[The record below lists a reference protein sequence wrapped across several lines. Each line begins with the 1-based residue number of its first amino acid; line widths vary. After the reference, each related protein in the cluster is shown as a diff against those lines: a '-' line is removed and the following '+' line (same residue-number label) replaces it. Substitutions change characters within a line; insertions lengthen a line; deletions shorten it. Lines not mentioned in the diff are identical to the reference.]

1 MRSRDVLLIL
11 LLAGGGF
18 TATAQED
25 VPEVAQRKLDEANR
39 HREAG
44 RAEEAIARYREVI
57 DSAPNVIEAY
67 IGLGALYHESEQYE
81 RALEVFGSG
90 LERFPSDATLL
101 FNIAATEARLERFDD
116 ALAHADSAI
125 KAGGEDAAIFSLRG
139 TILRRL
145 GRQAEA
151 VDSFRKAAALDSKN
165 ARAHYN
171 LGNVLYEL
179 GRKEEA
185 LGSFAQA
192 IKLDKDFQPAHYNL
206 GAVLFDLARFDEAL
220 KAYEVALAP
229 VEKDFARGREVA
241 PVHARAYLNL
251 GAIFLQRQSW
261 DRALDAYGKAARLDP
276 SLAAAQYNVG
286 FILYHLGRNPE
297 AYQAYQRAV
306 KLDPALPLSYL
317 HMGLIDFGA
326 GRMENAARWLEE
338 GLPKLS
344 GKDRKEAFLA
354 LGPAYRALGDLTRAV
369 ASYRAALQEDGNEV
383 SALVGLGRLLRQQ
396 GELSEARPLLE
407 KAGEIVL
414 DGSGVALEL
423 AALAKA
429 EGDSARERAMYEEAL
444 RRDGDRPEMWPVRV
458 NLAAA
463 MVRSGDVRDARL
475 QMEMLLKQGEAIRA
489 SSPDVMKE
497 LRTAYALLCA
507 REGNLPVARREL
519 EAVLSGDP
527 AFAPAVNAGAA
538 IDAIEGDV
546 DKASTSLRGILG
558 RSGGSTIDSL
568 VRANFGQAL
577 WLSGR
582 YDEAREPLLAAAEA
596 FPENVVVRSALG
608 EIALRRGD
616 HAGAVRD
623 LGAAVEACKG
633 GRGTAPAKEP
643 STRLEL
649 FLSGT
654 AASDAPC
661 ARARRAL
668 AIALVGSAGEKLG
681 DAQGRR
687 EAHRLASEAI
697 ALGVDGA
704 ALAQALFLRGT
715 VELLEGQDARAR
727 ADLEKALASGLAESL
742 KATARNNLGVALYRM
757 GAMAEAQRQ
766 FEQARAASP
775 KTAPSVLNLAIAYHD
790 AREPEKALALYDEYV
805 ALGGR
810 RGEDARKWAE
820 GIRRVYR

>member
-1 MRSRDVLLIL
+1 MRTRDVLLAL

-18 TATAQED
+18 TAAAQED

-44 RAEEAIARYREVI
+44 RAEEAIARYEEVI
-57 DSAPNVIEAY
+57 ASAPSVIEAY
-67 IGLGALYHESEQYE
+67 IGLGAIHHENEEFQK
-81 RALEVFGSG
+81 ALEVFTAG
-90 LERFPSDATLL
+90 LKRFPDDATLL
-101 FNIAATEARLERFDD
+101 FNVAATEAKLERFDE
-116 ALAHADSAI
+116 ALAHTESAI
-125 KAGGEDAAIFSLRG
+125 KAGGEDAAIYSLRG

-145 GRQAEA
+145 GRQGEA
-151 VDSFRKAAALDSKN
+151 VESFRKAAALDSKS
-165 ARAHYN
+165 ARAQYN

-185 LGSFAQA
+185 LASFGQA
-192 IKLDKDFQPAHYNL
+192 IKLDRDFQPAHYNL
-206 GAVLFDLARFDEAL
+206 GAVLFDLSRFDEAL

-229 VEKDFARGREVA
+229 VEKDFAKGREVA
-241 PVHARAYLNL
+241 PAHARAYLNL

-276 SLAAAQYNVG
+276 SLAAAQYNLG

-297 AYQAYQRAV
+297 AYQAYESAV

-326 GRMENAARWLEE
+326 GRMENAARWLEK

-344 GKDRKEAFLA
+344 GEDRKEALLA
-354 LGPAYRALGDLTRAV
+354 LGPAYRALGDLPRAV
-369 ASYRAALQEDGNEV
+369 ESYRAALAEAPQDV

-396 GELSEARPLLE
+396 GNLEEARPLLE
-407 KAGEIVL
+407 MAGEIVL

-423 AALAKA
+423 AALARA
-429 EGDSARERAMYEEAL
+429 EGDTARERAMYEEAL

-458 NLAAA
+458 NLAAS
-463 MVRSGDVRDARL
+463 MVRSGDDKDARL
-475 QMEMLLKQGEAIRA
+475 QMEMLMKQAEAIRA
-489 SSPDVMKE
+489 SSPEVMKK
-497 LRTAYALLCA
+497 LRTAYALLTA

-519 EAVLSGDP
+519 QAVLDGDP

-538 IDAIEGDV
+538 IDAIEGAV
-546 DKASTSLRGILG
+546 DKASGAFRGILG
-558 RSGGSTIDSL
+558 RSEDSSIDSL
-568 VRANFGQAL
+568 VRANLGQAL

-582 YDEAREPLLAAAEA
+582 YDEAREHLLAAAEE
-596 FPENVVVRSALG
+596 FPENPVVRAALG
-608 EIALRRGD
+608 EIALRKGD
-616 HAGAVRD
+616 HAGAVRE
-623 LGAAVEACKG
+623 LGAAVEACKVG
-633 GRGTAPAKEP
+633 APAPVKP

-649 FLSGT
+649 VLSGT
-654 AASDAPC
+654 PSDAAC

-668 AIALVGSAGEKLG
+668 AVALVGSAGEKIAE
-681 DAQGRR
+681 AQGRR
-687 EAHRLASEAI
+687 ETHRLSSEAI
-697 ALGVDGA
+697 ALGLGGA

-715 VELLEGQDARAR
+715 VELLDGQDARAR
-727 ADLEKALASGLAESL
+727 ADLEKALASGLADTL

-757 GAMAEAQRQ
+757 GSTAEAQRQ
-766 FEQARAASP
+766 FEQVLSASR
-775 KTAPSVLNLAIAYHD
+775 KAAPSVLNLAIAYHD
-790 AREPEKALALYDEYV
+790 AREPEKALALYDEYL

-810 RGEDARKWAE
+810 RDTDARSWAE

>member
-1 MRSRDVLLIL
+1 MRTRDVLLLL

-18 TATAQED
+18 TAAAQED

-44 RAEEAIARYREVI
+44 RSEEAIARYQEVI
-57 DSAPNVIEAY
+57 ASAPGVLEAY
-67 IGLGALYHESEQYE
+67 IGLGALHHEGEEYE
-81 RALEVFGSG
+81 KALEVFGLG
-90 LERFPSDATLL
+90 LKRFPSDATLL
-101 FNIAATEARLERFDD
+101 FNIAATEAKLERFDD
-116 ALAHADSAI
+116 ALTHTDSAN

-145 GRQAEA
+145 GRHAEA
-151 VDSFRKAAALDSKN
+151 VDSFRKVAALDSKN

-185 LGSFAQA
+185 LASFGQA

-229 VEKDFARGREVA
+229 VEKDFAKGREVP

-286 FILYHLGRNPE
+286 FILYHLGRTAE
-297 AYQAYQRAV
+297 AYQAYERAV

-317 HMGLIDFGA
+317 HMGLIDFDA

-338 GLPKLS
+338 GLPRLS
-344 GKDRKEAFLA
+344 GEDRKKALLA
-354 LGPAYRALGDLTRAV
+354 LGQAHRSLGDLPRAEQ
-369 ASYRAALQEDGNEV
+369 SYRAALQEDPQEV

-396 GELSEARPLLE
+396 GKLDDARPLLE

-414 DGSGVALEL
+414 DGSGVNLEL
-423 AALAKA
+423 AALARA

-458 NLAAA
+458 NLAAS
-463 MVRSGDVRDARL
+463 MVRSGDVREARL
-475 QMEMLLKQGEAIRA
+475 QMEMLMKQAEAIRA
-489 SSPDVMKE
+489 SSPEVVNE
-497 LRTAYALLCA
+497 LRTAYALLTA

-519 EAVLSGDP
+519 EAVLSADP
-527 AFAPAVNAGAA
+527 AFAPALNAGAA
-538 IDAIEGDV
+538 IDAIEGNM
-546 DKASTSLRGILG
+546 DKASSSFRGILG
-558 RSGGSTIDSL
+558 RSGGSSIDSL
-568 VRANFGQAL
+568 VRANLGQAL

-582 YDEAREPLLAAAEA
+582 YEEAREPLLAAAEE
-596 FPENVVVRSALG
+596 FPENAMVRSALG
-608 EIALRRGD
+608 EIALRKGD
-616 HAGAVRD
+616 HAGAVRE

-633 GRGTAPAKEP
+633 GGASPAAKKP
-643 STRLEL
+643 SSRLEL
-649 FLSGT
+649 VLSGP
-654 AASDAPC
+654 ASSDAPC

-668 AIALVGSAGEKLG
+668 SIALVGSAGEKIAE
-681 DAQGRR
+681 AQGRR
-687 EAHRLASEAI
+687 EAQRLASEAI
-697 ALGVDGA
+697 TLGLDGA

-715 VELLEGQDARAR
+715 VELLDGQDARAR

-742 KATARNNLGVALYRM
+742 KGTARNNLGVALYRM

-766 FEQARAASP
+766 FEQARAGTP
-775 KTAPSVLNLAIAYHD
+775 RTAPSVLNLAIAYHD
-790 AREPEKALALYDEYV
+790 AREPEKALALYDEYLS
-805 ALGGR
+805 LGGR

>member
-1 MRSRDVLLIL
+1 MRTRDLLLIL
-11 LLAGGGF
+11 HLAGGGF
-18 TATAQED
+18 AAAAQED

-44 RAEEAIARYREVI
+44 RSEEAIARYQDVI
-57 DSAPNVIEAY
+57 ASAPGILEAY
-67 IGLGALYHESEQYE
+67 IGLGALHHESDRYE
-81 RALEVFGSG
+81 KALEVFAAG
-90 LERFPSDATLL
+90 LKRFPSDATLL
-101 FNIAATEARLERFDD
+101 FNIAATEAKLERFDD

-125 KAGGEDAAIFSLRG
+125 KGGEDVAIYSLRG

-151 VDSFRKAAALDSKN
+151 VEAFRKVASLDSKS

-179 GRKEEA
+179 ARKEEA
-185 LGSFAQA
+185 LASFGQA

-206 GAVLFDLARFDEAL
+206 GAVLYDLARFDEAL

-229 VEKDFARGREVA
+229 VEKDFAKGKEVA
-241 PVHARAYLNL
+241 PAHARAYLNL

-261 DRALDAYGKAARLDP
+261 DRALDAYSKAARLDP
-276 SLAAAQYNVG
+276 SLAAAHYNVG

-297 AYQAYQRAV
+297 AYQAYERAV

-317 HMGLIDFGA
+317 HLGLIDFGA
-326 GRMENAARWLEE
+326 GNMENAARWLEQ

-344 GKDRKEAFLA
+344 GEDRKKALLA
-354 LGPAYRALGDLTRAV
+354 LGPAYRALGDLPRA
-369 ASYRAALQEDGNEV
+369 AESYRAALAEDPQDV

-396 GELSEARPLLE
+396 GKLEEARPLLE

-414 DGSGVALEL
+414 DGSGVTLEL
-423 AALAKA
+423 AALARA

-458 NLAAA
+458 NLAAS
-463 MVRSGDVRDARL
+463 MVRSGDVKDARL
-475 QMEMLLKQGEAIRA
+475 QMEMLMKQADSIGA
-489 SSPDVMKE
+489 SSPEVVKE
-497 LRTAYALLCA
+497 LRTAYALLAA

-519 EAVLSGDP
+519 EAVLSSDA

-538 IDAIEGDV
+538 IDAIEGDM
-546 DKASTSLRGILG
+546 DKASSSFRGILG
-558 RSGGSTIDSL
+558 RSGGSSIDSL
-568 VRANFGQAL
+568 VRANLGQAL

-582 YDEAREPLLAAAEA
+582 YDEAREHLLAAAEE
-596 FPENVVVRSALG
+596 FPENAVVRSALG
-608 EIALRRGD
+608 EIALRKGD
-616 HAGAVRD
+616 HAGAVRE
-623 LGAAVEACKG
+623 LGAAVEVCKG
-633 GRGTAPAKEP
+633 NGSSIAKKP

-649 FLSGT
+649 VLTGPAPT
-654 AASDAPC
+654 DAPC

-668 AIALVGSAGEKLG
+668 AIAFVGSAGEKLG
-681 DAQGRR
+681 DTQGRR

-704 ALAQALFLRGT
+704 ALAQAHFLRGT
-715 VELLEGQDARAR
+715 VELLDGQDARAR

-757 GAMAEAQRQ
+757 GATAEAQRQ

-775 KTAPSVLNLAIAYHD
+775 KTAPSVLNLAIAHHD

-810 RGEDARKWAE
+810 RGSDARSWAE

>member
-1 MRSRDVLLIL
+1 MRSWDVLLIL
-11 LLAGGGF
+11 LVTGGGF
-18 TATAQED
+18 TAAAQED

-44 RAEEAIARYREVI
+44 RAGEAIDRYREVI
-57 DSAPNVIEAY
+57 ATAPNVIEAY
-67 IGLGALYHESEQYE
+67 VELGALYHESAQYE
-81 RALEVFGSG
+81 EALEVFASG
-90 LERFPSDATLL
+90 LKRFPSDAALL
-101 FNIAATEARLERFDD
+101 FNVAATEAKLERFDD
-116 ALAHADSAI
+116 ALAHTDSAI
-125 KAGGEDAAIFSLRG
+125 KAGGGDVAIFSLRG

-151 VDSFRKAAALDSKN
+151 VDSFRKVTALDPRS

-185 LGSFAQA
+185 LASFREA

-220 KAYEVALAP
+220 QAYEIALGP
-229 VEKDFARGREVA
+229 VEKDFAKGREV
-241 PVHARAYLNL
+241 PSVHARAYLNL
-251 GAIFLQRQSW
+251 GAIFLKRQSW

-286 FILYHLGRNPE
+286 FILYRLGRNDE
-297 AYQAYQRAV
+297 AYKAYERAV
-306 KLDPALPLSYL
+306 KLDPSLPLSYL

-338 GLPKLS
+338 GLGKLS
-344 GKDRKEAFLA
+344 GEDRLKALLA
-354 LGPAYRALGDLTRAV
+354 LGPAYRALGDLPRAV
-369 ASYRAALQEDGNEV
+369 ESYRAALAEDPQEV
-383 SALVGLGRLLRQQ
+383 TALVGLGRLLRQQ
-396 GELSEARPLLE
+396 GKLEDARPLLE

-423 AALAKA
+423 AALARA

-463 MVRSGDVRDARL
+463 MVKSGDVKDARL
-475 QMEMLLKQGEAIRA
+475 QMEILMKQSEAIQA
-489 SSPDVMKE
+489 SAPEVVKE
-497 LRTAYALLCA
+497 LRTAYALLTA
-507 REGNLPVARREL
+507 REGNLTVARREL
-519 EAVLSGDP
+519 DAVLEGDP

-538 IDAIEGDV
+538 IDAIEGNV
-546 DKASTSLRGILG
+546 EKASSSFRGILG
-558 RSGGSTIDSL
+558 RSGGSSIDSL
-568 VRANFGQAL
+568 VRANLGQAL

-582 YDEAREPLLAAAEA
+582 YDEAREHLLAAAEE
-596 FPENVVVRSALG
+596 FPENAVVRSALG
-608 EIALRRGD
+608 EIALRKGD
-616 HAGAVRD
+616 HAGAVRE
-623 LGAAVEACKG
+623 LGAAVESCKG
-633 GRGTAPAKEP
+633 GLSAPAKKP
-643 STRLEL
+643 STRLDLVLE
-649 FLSGT
+649 GP
-654 AASDAPC
+654 APSDAPC

-668 AIALVGSAGEKLG
+668 AIALVASAGERIAE
-681 DAQGRR
+681 AQGRR
-687 EAHRLASEAI
+687 EVNRLSSQAI
-697 ALGVDGA
+697 ALGLDGA
-704 ALAQALFLRGT
+704 ALAQAHFLRGT
-715 VELLEGQDARAR
+715 VELLDGQDARAR

-757 GAMAEAQRQ
+757 GATAEAQRL

-790 AREPEKALALYDEYV
+790 RREPEKALALYDEYL

-810 RGEDARKWAE
+810 RGADARNWAE

>member
-11 LLAGGGF
+11 LLPGGGF
-18 TATAQED
+18 TAAAQED

-44 RAEEAIARYREVI
+44 RADDAIARYREVI
-57 DSAPNVIEAY
+57 ASAPNVIEAY
-67 IGLGALYHESEQYE
+67 IGLGAIYHQGEEYEQ
-81 RALEVFGSG
+81 ALEVFGSG
-90 LERFPSDATLL
+90 LKRFPSDATLL
-101 FNIAATEARLERFDD
+101 FNIAATEAKLERFDE
-116 ALAHADSAI
+116 ALTHIDSAI
-125 KAGGEDAAIFSLRG
+125 KAGGEDVAILALRG
-139 TILRRL
+139 NILRRL

-151 VDSFRKAAALDSKN
+151 VDSFRKVAALDSKN

-185 LGSFAQA
+185 LASFGQA

-220 KAYEVALAP
+220 QAYEVALAP
-229 VEKDFARGREVA
+229 VEKDFAKGREVPA
-241 PVHARAYLNL
+241 VHARAYLNL
-251 GAIFLQRQSW
+251 GAIFLKRQSW

-286 FILYHLGRNPE
+286 FILYRLGRNPE
-297 AYQAYQRAV
+297 AYKAYERAV

-317 HMGLIDFGA
+317 HMGLIDFGG
-326 GRMENAARWLEE
+326 GRMENAVRWLEE
-338 GLPKLS
+338 GLGKLS
-344 GKDRKEAFLA
+344 VEDRKQA
-354 LGPAYRALGDLTRAV
+354 LVTLGQAHQALGDLGRAEEC
-369 ASYRAALQEDGNEV
+369 YRAALQEDPREV

-396 GELSEARPLLE
+396 GKLEEARPLLE

-423 AALAKA
+423 AALARA
-429 EGDSARERAMYEEAL
+429 AGDSARERAMYEEAL

-475 QMEMLLKQGEAIRA
+475 QMEMLMTQVETIRA
-489 SSPDVMKE
+489 SSPEVVKE
-497 LRTAYALLCA
+497 LRTAYALLTA
-507 REGNLPVARREL
+507 IEGNLPIARREL
-519 EAVLSGDP
+519 QSVLSGDP

-538 IDAIEGDV
+538 IDAIEGNM
-546 DKASTSLRGILG
+546 DKASSSFRGILG
-558 RSGGSTIDSL
+558 RSGGSSIDSL
-568 VRANFGQAL
+568 VRANLGQAL
-577 WLSGR
+577 WLAGR
-582 YDEAREPLLAAAEA
+582 YDEAREPLLAAAEE
-596 FPENVVVRSALG
+596 FPENAVVRSALG

-616 HAGAVRD
+616 HEGAVRD

-633 GRGTAPAKEP
+633 RRGSAHAKEP

-649 FLSGT
+649 FLSGAT
-654 AASDAPC
+654 PSDAPC

-668 AIALVGSAGEKLG
+668 AIALVGSAGEKLLE
-681 DAQGRR
+681 AHGRR

-715 VELLEGQDARAR
+715 VELLDGQDARAR
-727 ADLEKALASGLAESL
+727 ADLERSLASGLAESL

-757 GAMAEAQRQ
+757 GAMAEARRQ

-790 AREPEKALALYDEYV
+790 AKEPEKALALYDEYL

-810 RGEDARKWAE
+810 RGEDARTWAE